1 MEVSTMPAAIP
12 ADTRVNRGDIGG
24 RNARRMR
31 AAAHARKGFNP
42 RHVWLCAIFA
52 LLTALVPVVRACY
65 RVELNYNEGWN
76 VYNAAFVVQHRTLYP
91 VRYDWVL
98 TDYPMLSFEIV
109 AALHRMT
116 HEYLF
121 TSRALSLF
129 GLVGSSVLVGAIV
142 RRLGG
147 TRQSALLAGFFCLA
161 LFATNADA
169 YMGIDD
175 PEMFAE
181 PFFLGGLLL
190 YLGGRD
196 SILRI
201 GGAALLCVVGG
212 SIKHTPI
219 DFPLAILLDL
229 MLIAPWR
236 AAWFALCGLGFAS
249 LSIWCHLH
257 FGGPYFLAQLLAHRD
272 WMAWKAARD
281 LMLVVGPVLLPFGVA
296 AVTGWR
302 LRADRRR
309 RIAAIQLAVSVA
321 IGGYFGGG
329 HGVSINA
336 LFSALFGISVLLGL
350 NWSEPPQGGW
360 RLAGRPLLL
369 FGWLLIP
376 WMLVPG
382 IVSGEWN
389 PAARLRALPAAE
401 RRFDQETAL
410 LRARTNGPVLCESLL
425 RCYFG
430 GKPYIY
436 DGFNATRL
444 ISMHK
449 LDAQPMLEDLRQQ
462 RYAAVQFDEP
472 IEQERQSERWDPAI
486 IAAIE
491 ANYVPAMANADG
503 EIYVPAVPGKP

>member
-1 MEVSTMPAAIP
+1 MDVSTMPAVTP
-12 ADTRVNRGDIGG
+12 AGRRSNRGDIDG
-24 RNARRMR
+24 RNVGGMGATAHSDMR
-31 AAAHARKGFNP
+31 FKP
-42 RHVWLCAIFA
+42 LHVWLCAIFA

-98 TDYPMLSFEIV
+98 TDYPMLSFEVV
-109 AALHRMT
+109 AALHRVT

-121 TSRALSLF
+121 TSRALSLL
-129 GLVGSSVLVGAIV
+129 GLLASSVLVGAIV

-147 TRQSALLAGFFCLA
+147 SRQSALLAGCFCLA
-161 LFATNADA
+161 LFATDADA

-196 SILRI
+196 SVLRI

-229 MLIAPWR
+229 LLIGPWR
-236 AAWFALCGLGFAS
+236 AAWFALCGLGLAA
-249 LSIWCHLH
+249 LSIWLHLH
-257 FGGPYFLAQLLAHRD
+257 FGGPYFLAQLLAHRE

-296 AVTGWR
+296 AGMGWR
-302 LRADRRR
+302 LLPDRRR
-309 RIAAIQLAVSVA
+309 RIAAIQLLASVA

-336 LFSALFGISVLLGL
+336 LFSVLFGVSILLGL
-350 NWSEPPQGGW
+350 MWGEPQQGGW

-382 IVSGEWN
+382 IVSGQWN
-389 PAARLRALPAAE
+389 PVARLRAVPAAE
-401 RRFDQETAL
+401 QRFDRETAL
-410 LRARTNGPVLCESLL
+410 LRTRTNGPVLCESLL

-444 ISMHK
+444 IGMGK
-449 LDAQPMLEDLRQQ
+449 LNPQSMLEDLQRG
-462 RYAAVQFDEP
+462 RYAAVQLDDP
-472 IEQERQSERWDPAI
+472 LPLAYQSERFDPRIVRAV
-486 IAAIE
+486 E
-491 ANYVPAMANADG
+491 ENYVPALVNEDG
-503 EIYVPAVPGKP
+503 EIYVPKRP

>member
-1 MEVSTMPAAIP
+1 MDVSTMPAVTP
-12 ADTRVNRGDIGG
+12 AGRRANRGDIDG
-24 RNARRMR
+24 RNARGMGT
-31 AAAHARKGFNP
+31 AAHTGMRFKP
-42 RHVWLCAIFA
+42 LHVWICAIFA

-98 TDYPMLSFEIV
+98 TDYPMLSFEVV
-109 AALHRMT
+109 AALHRVT

-121 TSRALSLF
+121 TSRALSLL
-129 GLVGSSVLVGAIV
+129 GLLASSVLVGAIV

-147 TRQSALLAGFFCLA
+147 SRQSALLAGCFCLA
-161 LFATNADA
+161 LFTTDADA

-196 SILRI
+196 SVLRL

-229 MLIAPWR
+229 TLIGPWR
-236 AAWFALCGLGFAS
+236 AAWFALCGLGLAA
-249 LSIWCHLH
+249 LSIWLHLH
-257 FGGPYFLAQLLAHRD
+257 FGGPYFLAQLLAHRE

-281 LMLVVGPVLLPFGVA
+281 LMLVVGPILLPFGVA

-302 LRADRRR
+302 LLPDRRR
-309 RIAAIQLAVSVA
+309 RIAAIQLLASVA

-336 LFSALFGISVLLGL
+336 LFSVLFGVSILLGL
-350 NWSEPPQGGW
+350 MWGEAQEGGW

-389 PAARLRALPAAE
+389 PVARLRALPAAE
-401 RRFDQETAL
+401 RRFDRETAL
-410 LRARTNGPVLCESLL
+410 LRTRTDGPVLCESLL

-444 ISMHK
+444 IGMGK
-449 LDAQPMLEDLRQQ
+449 LNPQSMLEDLQRG
-462 RYAAVQFDEP
+462 RYAAVQLDDP
-472 IEQERQSERWDPAI
+472 LPLAYQSERFDPRIVRAV
-486 IAAIE
+486 E
-491 ANYVPAMANADG
+491 ENYVPALVNEDG
-503 EIYVPAVPGKP
+503 EIYVPKRP